1 MFCCFRPKPL
11 PPTPTS
17 NCTHIYPVSSVV
29 KVVDGDTLDVIID
42 LGFSVSIRQRVRLMG
57 VDTPESRTLDTEEKK
72 YGLLAKNK
80 LAELCTKSTQ
90 IELRCPKRDSREKFG
105 RVLGELW
112 VFNNG
117 EWTNVNQWLC
127 ENHYAVPYTGQNKED
142 VAVLHM
148 ENRKVFLSSYYT

>member
-1 MFCCFRPKPL
+1 MLCCFRPKP
-11 PPTPTS
+11 PPSTPTPKS
-17 NCTHIYPVSSVV
+17 GHVYPVSSLV
-29 KVVDGDTLDVIID
+29 KVVDGDTVDVVID
-42 LGFSVSIRQRVRLMG
+42 LGFSVSIRQRVRLLG
-57 VDTPESRTLDTEEKK
+57 VDTPESRTLDIEEKK

-80 LAELCTKSTQ
+80 LAELCAKSTQ

-117 EWTNVNQWLC
+117 EWINANQWLC

-142 VAVLHM
+142 VAALHM
-148 ENRKVFLSSYYT
+148 ENRKRLLKN